1 MAVRYSGQYA
11 AAQLGK
17 LPLPPSLQLE
27 VAAYINHHDLDLLLP
42 PTYRV
47 LARMLG
53 RLPTDAYSHNDEV
66 RVRAFEYELQNYR
79 GLVNARRMT
88 RHGKSLRSE
97 FLYAPLADI
106 REMNE
111 TRLMLYDIHIRVA
124 HTRDD
129 HEFFRMW
136 REKNNYHWPYAPR
149 TNGSTNGSTVHDRL
163 WRPVCKY
170 SAFEERH
177 KEHAESVTTI
187 MCRHN
192 SAVTVFRSFLSA
204 GGSPD
209 SDSPDEL

>member
-1 MAVRYSGQYA
+1 MMAVRYSGQYS

-17 LPLPPSLQLE
+17 LPLPYSLQLE
-27 VAAYINHHDLDLLLP
+27 VAAYIDHHDLDLLLP
-42 PTYRV
+42 PTYRG

-66 RVRAFEYELQNYR
+66 HVRAFEYELHNYR

-88 RHGKSLRSE
+88 RYGKSLRSE

-136 REKNNYHWPYAPR
+136 REKNNYHWPYTPR
-149 TNGSTNGSTVHDRL
+149 TNGSTVHDRL

-192 SAVTVFRSFLSA
+192 SAVTVFRSFLRA
-204 GGSPD
+204 DGSPD
-209 SDSPDEL
+209 SDSSDEL